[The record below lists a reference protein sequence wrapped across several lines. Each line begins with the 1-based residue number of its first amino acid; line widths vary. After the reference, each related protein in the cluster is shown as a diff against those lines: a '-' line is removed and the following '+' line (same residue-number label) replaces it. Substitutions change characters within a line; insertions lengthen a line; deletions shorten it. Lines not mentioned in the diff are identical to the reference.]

1 MAICRALGGRSL
13 TTCPPIRTSPAVG
26 RSSPAIIR
34 SSVVLPDPDGPSS
47 TRYSPSSVRRSIPS
61 TAGVSVKTLRTSLVS
76 TTAMASPAPP
86 GGCAWSSGG
95 AADEALLAPLRVDWL
110 DGRLR
115 LGHGVLG
122 GHAVGGVGHH
132 VRDHEGGED
141 LALGRVGGA
150 RVADV
155 DAPALRVLE
164 QRELVGWLRAEGVVV
179 EPAGQLLP
187 GGGVLERG
195 EVVQLGVVGD
205 VVRLVGQRQQELLG
219 GVHLLGELGDDVAA
233 HHVLGDQRR
242 LGAPQRRPE
251 EDVVGH
257 RRVGALRAAVGG
269 DRVEDVVELA
279 RDQPLVVGGGGP
291 AEDLVGHAL
300 LEQLGHVVDRV
311 DHLGGVDHHVLLRVL
326 DRPAERPHQAPGR
339 HVGVDLLRHADA
351 DRDALAPLELGAAAE
366 QLVIGG
372 GPVRQADLAP
382 EALAVVARVGRP
394 GVPEAVVLVGGRV
407 EAGELGEANLVAVL
421 ADGLLD
427 DVADVDH
434 ARLQRRRRHDPL
446 DQVVALAGVDL
457 GGGAGGEQGVVDVV
471 DGHGDAVVL
480 APLLGPAVEPGVVAG
495 DEMAPLQDPEL
506 LPALRAGGSRGPG
519 ARRQDARAGARGGEC
534 AGGPQEFATR
544 DFAAVFRHG
553 RLLVT
558 ITVTDTTGSYPS
570 GASRTTLG
578 KAMWRARGEGAAMAV
593 RYGHGGVGGGGRGR
607 GMLGSRMPSGPEADR
622 SLREVLSDRQV
633 LRRAARLF
641 RPYRLQV
648 AIVTV
653 AILVTA
659 GLGVANPL
667 LIRATFDKALFVPGG
682 PRIRLLVTLVSLMIA
697 IPVVSSLVG
706 VYQSWLTNTT
716 GQSVMR
722 DLRATLYAHL
732 QSMPLRFFTATR
744 TGEIQSRLA
753 NDVGGLQVVITD
765 VASSVLSNLVILLS
779 TLVAMLVLSWQLTV
793 LSLFLLPLFVV
804 LTRRVGRA
812 RRRVTGETQE
822 ALAEMSAT
830 TEETLSVSGVL
841 LAKVFGRQKS
851 EAERYGEQNE
861 DLASLQVRQ
870 QMIGR
875 SFFAVVSTFFSI
887 TPALVYLV
895 AGLTYRH
902 GGQLSPGTLVA
913 FTTLQARLFMPI
925 GQVLQISTEVA
936 SSLALFSRIF
946 DYLDMHPD
954 IVDAPD
960 AATLPATQVRGE
972 VGLDQVWF
980 SYDATRGRV
989 LLDGHDVRKLTLS
1002 SLSDAIGMVT
1012 QESYLFHASVRRNL
1026 MYARPEATEE
1036 QLVAA
1041 ATAASIHD
1049 RITELEHGYDTVV
1062 GKRGYRLS
1070 GGEKQRLAIA
1080 RVVLK
1085 DPRVLILDEATSS
1098 LDTTSERIV
1107 QAALQPLLRGR
1118 TTIALA
1124 HRLSTILAADVIF
1137 VLDRGRLIES
1147 GSHADLLAHGCLY
1160 RNLYDQHFGGGAVEA
1175 RCHNGLIMSNG
1186 QVISIPETGTE
1197 AAT

>member
-1 MAICRALGGRSL
+1 
-13 TTCPPIRTSPAVG
+13 
-26 RSSPAIIR
+26 
-34 SSVVLPDPDGPSS
+34 
-47 TRYSPSSVRRSIPS
+47 
-61 TAGVSVKTLRTSLVS
+61 
-76 TTAMASPAPP
+76 
-86 GGCAWSSGG
+86 
-95 AADEALLAPLRVDWL
+95 
-110 DGRLR
+110 
-115 LGHGVLG
+115 
-122 GHAVGGVGHH
+122 
-132 VRDHEGGED
+132 
-141 LALGRVGGA
+141 
-150 RVADV
+150 
-155 DAPALRVLE
+155 
-164 QRELVGWLRAEGVVV
+164 
-179 EPAGQLLP
+179 
-187 GGGVLERG
+187 
-195 EVVQLGVVGD
+195 
-205 VVRLVGQRQQELLG
+205 
-219 GVHLLGELGDDVAA
+219 
-233 HHVLGDQRR
+233 
-242 LGAPQRRPE
+242 
-251 EDVVGH
+251 
-257 RRVGALRAAVGG
+257 
-269 DRVEDVVELA
+269 
-279 RDQPLVVGGGGP
+279 
-291 AEDLVGHAL
+291 
-300 LEQLGHVVDRV
+300 
-311 DHLGGVDHHVLLRVL
+311 
-326 DRPAERPHQAPGR
+326 
-339 HVGVDLLRHADA
+339 
-351 DRDALAPLELGAAAE
+351 
-366 QLVIGG
+366 
-372 GPVRQADLAP
+372 
-382 EALAVVARVGRP
+382 
-394 GVPEAVVLVGGRV
+394 
-407 EAGELGEANLVAVL
+407 
-421 ADGLLD
+421 
-427 DVADVDH
+427 
-434 ARLQRRRRHDPL
+434 
-446 DQVVALAGVDL
+446 
-457 GGGAGGEQGVVDVV
+457 
-471 DGHGDAVVL
+471 
-480 APLLGPAVEPGVVAG
+480 
-495 DEMAPLQDPEL
+495 
-506 LPALRAGGSRGPG
+506 
-519 ARRQDARAGARGGEC
+519 
-534 AGGPQEFATR
+534 
-544 DFAAVFRHG
+544 
-553 RLLVT
+553 
-558 ITVTDTTGSYPS
+558 
-570 GASRTTLG
+570 
-578 KAMWRARGEGAAMAV
+578 MAV
-593 RYGHGGVGGGGRGR
+593 RYGHGGAGGGTGRGR
-607 GMLGSRMPSGPEADR
+607 GMLGSRMPPGGEPDR
-622 SLREVLSDRQV
+622 SLREALSDRQV

-641 RPYRLQV
+641 APYRLQV

-682 PRIRLLVTLVSLMIA
+682 PRIGLLVELVGLMIA
-697 IPVVSSLVG
+697 IPIVSSLVG

-722 DLRATLYAHL
+722 DLRATLYNHL
-732 QSMPLRFFTATR
+732 QNMPLRFFTATR

-812 RRRVTGETQE
+812 RRQVTGETQE

-841 LAKVFGRQKS
+841 LAKVFGRQRA

-861 DLASLQVRQ
+861 RLARLQVRQ

-980 SYDATRGRV
+980 SYDAVPASLSAVRDGPAASAGGGSGGNGGPRSRWALRDLDLRVEPGMLAAIVGPSGAGKTTISYLIPRLYDTTRGRV

-1036 QLVAA
+1036 ELVAA
-1041 ATAASIHD
+1041 ATAAYIHD

-1062 GKRGYRLS
+1062 GERGYRLS

-1098 LDTTSERIV
+1098 LDTASERIV
-1107 QAALQPLLRGR
+1107 QAALQPLMRGR
-1118 TTIALA
+1118 TTIAIA

-1147 GSHADLLAHGCLY
+1147 GSHADLLAHGGLY
-1160 RNLYDQHFGGGAVEA
+1160 RKLYDQQFGGGAVEA